1 MKELKDYY
9 VYQLNYRGA
18 PLYVGYGRGD
28 RINHVLSGV
37 SHNKA
42 LNTFVAFGF
51 NEKEISLEKV
61 LSNLT
66 DKQARN
72 IESALIDNLK
82 PLFNIKGGNSS
93 ALKVAEYLCVHKH
106 FRQDQWGYIPLDQII
121 ASHSDVEY

>member
-1 MKELKDYY
+1 MNDYY
-9 VYQLNYRGA
+9 VYVLKYRNKTI
-18 PLYVGYGRGD
+18 YVGYGKGD
-28 RINHVLSGV
+28 RINHVLSGT

-51 NEKEISLEKV
+51 DNKDTDLNKIICG
-61 LSNLT
+61 LT
-66 DKQARN
+66 EKQARN

-93 ALKVAEYLCVHKH
+93 ALKVAEYLFVHKH
-106 FRQDQWGYIPLDQII
+106 FRQDRWGYIPLDQII